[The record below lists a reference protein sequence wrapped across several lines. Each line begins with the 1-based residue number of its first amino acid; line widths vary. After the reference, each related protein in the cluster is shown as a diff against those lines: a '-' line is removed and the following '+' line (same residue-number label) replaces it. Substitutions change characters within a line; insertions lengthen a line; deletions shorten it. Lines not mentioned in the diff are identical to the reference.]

1 MLNRLCIPLLCLVL
15 LLQPV
20 HDLLIVLQYVINKEF
35 FATVLCINRDKPELG
50 CAGKCQVTEQ
60 LKEKEKKKN
69 DQKGLASEKIDLQ
82 LYLPVSI
89 ERPQPPDKS
98 EEHDLRHPAALPHAP
113 PRSIFH
119 PPRISADNPYAAG

>member
-1 MLNRLCIPLLCLVL
+1 ML
-15 LLQPV
+15 LLQPL

-69 DQKGLASEKIDLQ
+69 EQKGLASEKTDQQ
-82 LYLPVSI
+82 LFLPVSI
-89 ERPQPPDKS
+89 ERPEPPVQS
-98 EEHDLRHPAALPHAP
+98 EEQDLRHPAALPHAP

-119 PPRISADNPYAAG
+119 PPRISIVNLYAAG

>member
-1 MLNRLCIPLLCLVL
+1 MLNKFCIPLLCLVL

-60 LKEKEKKKN
+60 LKEKEKQKN
-69 DQKGLASEKIDLQ
+69 EQKGLASEKTDPQ
-82 LYLPVSI
+82 LFLPVSI
-89 ERPQPPDKS
+89 ERPQPS
-98 EEHDLRHPAALPHAP
+98 VENEEHEVLQSASLPNAP

-119 PPRISADNPYAAG
+119 PPQTVMDNRNFAG